1 MRRDMNL
8 LLFTFRN
15 NFPIRRCNL
24 RLRDRL
30 KKHLKARKQI
40 DSPIGWLLQRL
51 RRQYQHFV
59 MSHGTLLVLEPLR
72 QTNADPK
79 SANEFLVLIREIGFG
94 ILLPFFDGN

>member
-1 MRRDMNL
+1 MNL

-24 RLRDRL
+24 SI
-30 KKHLKARKQI
+30 KKHLKARKHI
-40 DSPIGWLLQRL
+40 DSPIGRLLQRL
-51 RRQYQHFV
+51 RRQYQHLV

-79 SANEFLVLIREIGFG
+79 SATEFLVLIHEIGFG